1 MPIINR
7 IVSAI
12 CLGAALAL
20 AGCAGLPE
28 ATQDAPAS
36 APALTVTPSGVALAQ
51 PRPGLYVAGQPA
63 ADDWRALAD
72 AGVRT
77 VINLRTAGELEGRDE
92 RAEVEAAGL
101 RYVEIPVAGAGGIT
115 AENATALN
123 AALAA
128 GGADGQGV
136 LLHCASGNR
145 AGGLLAVAL
154 QQQGVP
160 ADQALQQGRVAGMRS
175 TETRARAVMGLPACP
190 APDADADAAKVGG
203 AGGNAAQ
210 CP

>member
-1 MPIINR
+1 MPMINR

-12 CLGAALAL
+12 CLGTALAL
-20 AGCAGLPE
+20 AGCAGLPD
-28 ATQDAPAS
+28 AAQDAPAS
-36 APALTVTPSGVALAQ
+36 APALTATPSGVALAQ

-63 ADDWRALAD
+63 AGDWRALAD

-101 RYVEIPVAGAGGIT
+101 RYVEIPVAGASGIT
-115 AENATALN
+115 AENAAALN
-123 AALAA
+123 AALQA
-128 GGADGQGV
+128 GGESV

-190 APDADADAAKVGG
+190 APDADAAKVGG
-203 AGGNAAQ
+203 ASGTTDGNAAQ